1 MAAWTVD
8 VPDPEGDLA
17 AAVLAVG
24 DRELERLRA
33 RLDEAQ
39 QNALALNQGREEL
52 FAVIRRVRTAV
63 HVADDRDVTDWQ
75 RVYLTCSERGR
86 EDRQVD
92 HPRDRQPP
100 SVCRPPSDL
109 A

>member
-17 AAVLAVG
+17 AAVPAVLAVR
-24 DRELERLRA
+24 DRELESLRA

-39 QNALALNQGREEL
+39 QNALALDQGREEL

-75 RVYLTCSERGR
+75 RGYQACSERALAAL
-86 EDRQVD
+86 D
-92 HPRDRQPP
+92 QPAGAEE
-100 SVCRPPSDL
+100 RP
-109 A
+109 

>member
-8 VPDPEGDLA
+8 VPEPEGDLA
-17 AAVLAVG
+17 AAVLAVR
-24 DRELERLRA
+24 DRELELLRA

-39 QNALALNQGREEL
+39 QNALALDQGREEL

-100 SVCRPPSDL
+100 SVCSAPE
-109 A
+109 